1 MTKNIIRSVKGTK
14 DILPGESSE
23 WQKIEKSF
31 RNFIH
36 RYGYREIRTP
46 VFEKTELFAR
56 GVGEGT
62 DIVTKEMYTWE
73 DRNGDSLTLKP
84 ELTAPVVR
92 AYIQHNLGAELPL
105 TKLYYFDSL
114 FRRERP
120 QKGRQ
125 RQFHQFGIEAIG
137 SPFPELDAEIISAAY
152 LFLSDLGLS
161 KLKLK
166 INSIGSNIAREMY
179 SRELVNFI
187 KPLRNKLSKI
197 SQKRLETNPLRIL
210 DTKIPEEIDLLKNAP
225 DITKYLT
232 NEDQEHFQDVVNLL
246 EIMEIPFILD
256 SRMVRGLD
264 YYSRTTFEITSDL
277 LGGQDALCGGGR
289 YDSLVESLGG
299 KPTPA
304 MGFAAG
310 VERILIALGETQIS
324 NYTNRTDIFIITM
337 SKDSLEMGISLTN
350 ILRKEGF
357 YIGMDSLRRS
367 VKSQFREANK
377 LRAQYALILGE
388 EEMKQNKVTVKQMSS
403 GDQSMVDINS
413 ILSFFKKSFSL

>member
-232 NEDQEHFQDVVNLL
+232 NEDQEHFQDVVKLL

-264 YYSRTTFEITSDL
+264 YYSRTTFEITSDS

-413 ILSFFKKSFSL
+413 ISSFFKKSFSL

>member
-232 NEDQEHFQDVVNLL
+232 NEDQEHFQDVVKLL

-264 YYSRTTFEITSDL
+264 YYSRTTFEITSDS

>member
-413 ILSFFKKSFSL
+413 ISSFFKKSFSL

>member
-14 DILPGESSE
+14 DIIPGESSE
-23 WQKIEKSF
+23 WQKIERSF

-36 RYGYREIRTP
+36 KYGYQEIRTP
-46 VFEKTELFAR
+46 VFEKTELFSR

-92 AYIQHNLGAELPL
+92 AYIQHNLGAESPL

-161 KLKLK
+161 GLKLK

-187 KPLRNKLSKI
+187 KPLKNKLSKI

-232 NEDQEHFQDVVNLL
+232 SEDQEHFQDVVKLL
-246 EIMEIPFILD
+246 EVMEIPIILD

-264 YYSRTTFEITSDL
+264 YYSRTTFEITSDS

-310 VERILIALGETQIS
+310 VERILIALGKTQIS
-324 NYTNRTDIFIITM
+324 NYINRTDIFIITM
-337 SKDSLEMGISLTN
+337 SEDSLEMGNFLAN

-357 YIGMDSLRRS
+357 YVGMDSLRRS

-377 LRAQYALILGE
+377 LGAQYALILGE

-403 GDQSMVDINS
+403 GDQSMVDVIS
-413 ILSFFKKSFSL
+413 ISSFFKKSFSL

>member
-56 GVGEGT
+56 GVGEVT

-232 NEDQEHFQDVVNLL
+232 NEDQEHFQDVVKLL
-246 EIMEIPFILD
+246 KIMEIPFILD

-264 YYSRTTFEITSDL
+264 YYSRTTFEITSDS

-337 SKDSLEMGISLTN
+337 SEDSLEMGISLSN

-403 GDQSMVDINS
+403 GDQSMVDIIS
-413 ILSFFKKSFSL
+413 ISSFFKKSFSL

>member
-92 AYIQHNLGAELPL
+92 AYIQHNLGTELPL

-232 NEDQEHFQDVVNLL
+232 NEDQEHFQDVVKLL

-264 YYSRTTFEITSDL
+264 YYSRTTFEITSDS

-337 SKDSLEMGISLTN
+337 SKDSLEMGISLSN

-403 GDQSMVDINS
+403 SDQSMIDINS
-413 ILSFFKKSFSL
+413 ISSFFKKSFSL

>member
-179 SRELVNFI
+179 SRELLNFI

-232 NEDQEHFQDVVNLL
+232 NEDQEHFQDVVKLL

-264 YYSRTTFEITSDL
+264 YYSRTTFEITSDS

-413 ILSFFKKSFSL
+413 ISSFFKKSFSL